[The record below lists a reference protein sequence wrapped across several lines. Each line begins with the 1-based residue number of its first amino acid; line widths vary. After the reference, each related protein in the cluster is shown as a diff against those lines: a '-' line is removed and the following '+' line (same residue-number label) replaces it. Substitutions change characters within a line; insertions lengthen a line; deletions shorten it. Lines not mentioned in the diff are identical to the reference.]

1 MAEPREVTK
10 AHRSGERPLTAA
22 QVGELLGLALSA
34 VKRIPAEQLPF
45 FRVGS
50 RGDRRYD
57 RVDVAAYMAARRE
70 G

>member
-1 MAEPREVTK
+1 MAEPRMTEP
-10 AHRSGERPLTAA
+10 ARSGERPLTAS
-22 QVGELLGLALSA
+22 QVGDLLGLALSA
-34 VKRIPAEQLPF
+34 VKRIPAEELPF

-57 RVDVAAYMAARRE
+57 RIDVARYMAARRE